1 MNLKQNNTTTKLTNQ
16 NKMTIEKWLS
26 NVEYDKFGGT
36 YIWNKEQDGSI
47 EMVATIRGWG
57 AIQNLFET
65 NGEAE
70 KFQDAVGE
78 FIAQAIKEKIERD
91 FKSE

>member
-1 MNLKQNNTTTKLTNQ
+1 MKMQNNTTTKPLNQ
-16 NKMTIEKWLS
+16 NNMTIEKWLS
-26 NVEYDKFGGT
+26 NVEYDTDGGT

-65 NGEAE
+65 NEEAE
-70 KFQDAVGE
+70 QFQDAVGK
-78 FIAQAIKEKIERD
+78 FIAQAIREKIERD
-91 FKSE
+91 FKHK